1 MGNIIKEFISF
12 FIPYLITVLSIAIP
26 LAVTMAKN
34 AGLQLMDYHKR
45 IEGILKDELSRAL
58 SEKKEAEFQLTAKTA
73 EIEWLA
79 KKVATLERELSALR
93 ANSSK
98 RQ

>member
-1 MGNIIKEFISF
+1 MDKLTMDFISF
-12 FIPYLITVLSIAIP
+12 FIPYLITVLAIAIP

-34 AGLQLMDYHKR
+34 AVLQLMDYHKR

-58 SEKKEAEFQLTAKTA
+58 SENKEAEFQLTAKTA
-73 EIEWLA
+73 KIEWLA
-79 KKVATLERELSALR
+79 KKVATLEGELSVLR

-98 RQ
+98 QQ